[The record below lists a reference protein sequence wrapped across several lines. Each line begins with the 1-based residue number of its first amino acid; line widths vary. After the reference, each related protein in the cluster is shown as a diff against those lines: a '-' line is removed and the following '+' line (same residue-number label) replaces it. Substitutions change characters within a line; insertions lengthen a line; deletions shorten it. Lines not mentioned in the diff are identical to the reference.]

1 MLTGEGRL
9 TCMNVHDSLTPS
21 VTPDVFDGDVLA
33 MPCIAENRLV
43 LVISAHDNLFIYSA
57 WDQLTY
63 HHYHDL
69 LQTTT

>member
-1 MLTGEGRL
+1 MR
-9 TCMNVHDSLTPS
+9 DSLTPS

-43 LVISAHDNLFIYSA
+43 LAISAHDNFIYLFGLGPNL
-57 WDQLTY
+57 LT

-69 LQTTT
+69 LLTNHVIHES

>member
-1 MLTGEGRL
+1 MR
-9 TCMNVHDSLTPS
+9 DSLTPS

-43 LVISAHDNLFIYSA
+43 LVISAHDTNLFIYSA

-63 HHYHDL
+63 HYYHDL
-69 LQTTT
+69 LLTTT